1 MFNKNLRY
9 YRLKNN
15 MTKEE
20 LGDMVNVS
28 SMDIS
33 HYENGDIRPNMNIIK
48 KLASALNIKVIDF
61 LKERNDNLIF
71 VHGEFPNNSKVP
83 KNEQEYIRE
92 SVEEYLNRFFT
103 VVEILGGEILPDA
116 PECHKLELSGDV
128 ENDALAMS
136 KYIGIAEFESVSNLV
151 EILENKGILVHFLDI
166 DNDDFC
172 GINGLVN
179 GRPYIAINAN
189 MSPERI
195 RSTIVNEMTH
205 FIFIWDENIEVDI
218 VEKTVKAIGD
228 AFLRVCRKNEVF
240 GNENEEPMLFPKL
253 VFRAVCEDKISIQRG
268 AELLN
273 KTFSYV
279 SEQCFAKSVER
290 NS

>member
-1 MFNKNLRY
+1 MFKKNLRY

-33 HYENGDIRPNMNIIK
+33 HYENGDIRPNMSIIK
-48 KLASALNIKVIDF
+48 KLASALNIKVTDF

-71 VHGEFPNNSKVP
+71 VHGEFSNNSKVS

-92 SVEEYLNRFFT
+92 SIEEYLNRFFT

-116 PECHKLELSGDV
+116 LECHKLELTGDV
-128 ENDALAMS
+128 EKDALAMC
-136 KYIGIAEFESVSNLV
+136 KYIGIAEFDSVGNLV
-151 EILENKGILVHFLDI
+151 EILENKGTLVCFCYI
-166 DNDDFC
+166 DNDAFY
-172 GINGLVN
+172 GMNGLVN
-179 GRPYIAINAN
+179 GRPYIVINAN

-195 RSTIVNEMTH
+195 HSIIVYEMVYS
-205 FIFIWDENIEVDI
+205 IFIWDENMEEDV
-218 VEKTVKAIGD
+218 VEKTVKVIGD
-228 AFLRVCRKNEVF
+228 AFLREYKKNGVF
-240 GNENEEPMLFPKL
+240 GNENEEPMLFSKL

-279 SEQCFAKSVER
+279 AEHCFAKEGK
-290 NS
+290 

>member
-15 MTKEE
+15 MTKAE

-48 KLASALNIKVIDF
+48 KLASALNIKVTDF

-92 SVEEYLNRFFT
+92 NVEEYLNRFFT
-103 VVEILGGEILPDA
+103 VVDILGVEILPDA
-116 PECHKLELSGDV
+116 LEGHKLELTGDV
-128 ENDALAMS
+128 EKDALAMS
-136 KYIGIAEFESVSNLV
+136 TYMGIAEFGPVGNLV
-151 EILENKGILVHFLDI
+151 EILENKGILVCFCYI
-166 DNDDFC
+166 DNDAFY
-172 GINGLVN
+172 GMNGLVN

-189 MSPERI
+189 MSTERI

-205 FIFIWDENIEVDI
+205 FIFIWDENMEEDI

-228 AFLRVCRKNEVF
+228 AFLRECRKNEVF
-240 GNENEEPMLFPKL
+240 WNENEEPMLFSNL

-279 SEQCFAKSVER
+279 AEQCFAKK
-290 NS
+290 